1 MEFEALLLGLEPLT
15 ALAVGVGAVILVPV
29 VTSVGSALGGN
40 DSNSNSNSNLT
51 ESLTESTK
59 DFTKKGLV
67 WGFEALENVQTI
79 FSEAEESFRD
89 LLADA
94 KTEHLQKKNQ
104 SESENSKPHNIEIV
118 TEDSHS

>member
-15 ALAVGVGAVILVPV
+15 ALAIGVSAVILAPV
-29 VTSVGSALGGN
+29 VTSLGSALGKN
-40 DSNSNSNSNLT
+40 DSNSQIT

-59 DFTKKGLV
+59 EFTKKSLV
-67 WGFEALENVQTI
+67 WGFEALENAQTI

-94 KTEHLQKKNQ
+94 KTEHMQKKNQ
-104 SESENSKPHNIEIV
+104 SESENSKPHHVEIV
-118 TEDSHS
+118 TEDSRS